1 MADEQKEHKEPSL
14 APACLVI
21 VILGLATFSAVCGI
35 GSWLYFGDQYPI
47 AVKAVN
53 SQLIPWIESSQLA
66 DEDKSGIIAELNR
79 VLPMVEER
87 KIDNQQLTRL
97 RNCLM
102 DNPVLLWGCVD
113 SIIELA
119 PEAGLTEVEQEALQR
134 VSQRLLRSAA
144 ERKLSRGDLEFTL
157 QSCSKVRDDGQSV
170 EVVGPLD
177 VKQIREFM
185 KRAEQRLDNLEIPNE
200 PYEKSP
206 TDAFKT
212 LIEKALTLP
221 GK

>member
-1 MADEQKEHKEPSL
+1 M
-14 APACLVI
+14 
-21 VILGLATFSAVCGI
+21 
-35 GSWLYFGDQYPI
+35 
-47 AVKAVN
+47 
-53 SQLIPWIESSQLA
+53 
-66 DEDKSGIIAELNR
+66 
-79 VLPMVEER
+79 
-87 KIDNQQLTRL
+87 DNQF
-97 RNCLM
+97 
-102 DNPVLLWGCVD
+102 LLWGFID

-177 VKQIREFM
+177 VKQVREFM